1 MSDIKEHF
9 PKLNESFV
17 TDFDSYLKLIPT
29 CKQLSSSDIK
39 VIYKALYK
47 ASLLHKNMKRK
58 SGEDYITHPIAVSSL
73 LANYGLDA
81 FTLTAALLHDTVEDT
96 IYTLEECEKEFGY
109 KIASLVDDVTKV
121 GKDVNLK
128 THEKIIESV
137 NNDVRAI
144 AIKSADRLHN
154 MYTLDFMSP
163 SKQIEIATETKDFY
177 VPIAKILGIYKVK
190 DELQDLCLYYLNYDE
205 FLNFEEKRNK
215 YKEKY
220 KNACELFG
228 TKVQKELSMLG
239 IGMYYNYRIKNVGAL
254 YEESLKRKNIDDLV
268 AIKIVLKNKL
278 DCYQT
283 LGICHR
289 IGKQKEGMMHD
300 YISSPKDNGYRSLN
314 TNISFKNKDIQVRIR
329 TEEMQKINDLGVFA
343 DLDYDKKEICFNN
356 CSFDAFFNFNGVSY
370 NRKDGCFG

>member
-1 MSDIKEHF
+1 MSDIKKHF
-9 PKLNESFV
+9 SKLDENFV

-29 CKQLSSSDIK
+29 CRQLSSYDIK
-39 VIYKALYK
+39 IIYKALYK

-96 IYTLEECEKEFGY
+96 TYTLEECEKEFGY

-163 SKQIEIATETKDFY
+163 LKQIEIATETKNFY
-177 VPIAKILGIYKVK
+177 VPIAKILGIYKLK
-190 DELQDLCLYYLNYDE
+190 DELQDLCLYYLNYEE
-205 FLNFEEKRNK
+205 FLKFEKKRNK
-215 YKEKY
+215 YKIKY
-220 KNACELFG
+220 KNACDLFA
-228 TKVQKELSMLG
+228 TKAQEELSLLG
-239 IGMYYNYRIKNVGAL
+239 IGMHYNYRIKNIGAL
-254 YEESLKRKNIDDLV
+254 YEESLKNKNIDDLV
-268 AIKIVLKNKL
+268 AIKMVLKKQI
-278 DCYQT
+278 DCYQA
-283 LGICHR
+283 LGICHK
-289 IGKQKEGMMHD
+289 IGNPKIGMMRD
-300 YISSPKDNGYRSLN
+300 YISSPKDNGYKSLN
-314 TNISFKNKDIQVRIR
+314 TNIDFKGSNIQVRIR
-329 TEEMQKINDLGVFA
+329 TEDMQKTNDLGVFA
-343 DLDYDKKEICFNN
+343 DLDYDKKEKVNIKMKNSLKKLERN
-356 CSFDAFFNFNGVSY
+356 EKSDYHG
-370 NRKDGCFG
+370 

>member
-1 MSDIKEHF
+1 MSDIKKHF
-9 PKLNESFV
+9 SKLDENFV

-29 CKQLSSSDIK
+29 CKQLSSCDIK
-39 VIYKALYK
+39 IIYKALYK

-96 IYTLEECEKEFGY
+96 TYTLEECEKEFGY

-163 SKQIEIATETKDFY
+163 LKQIEIATETKNFY
-177 VPIAKILGIYKVK
+177 VPIAKILGIYKLK
-190 DELQDLCLYYLNYDE
+190 DELQDLCLYYLNYEE
-205 FLNFEEKRNK
+205 FLKFEKKRNK
-215 YKEKY
+215 YKIKY
-220 KNACELFG
+220 KNACDLFA
-228 TKVQKELSMLG
+228 TKAQEELSLLG
-239 IGMYYNYRIKNVGAL
+239 IGMHYNYRIKNIGAL
-254 YEESLKRKNIDDLV
+254 YEESLKNKNIDDLV
-268 AIKIVLKNKL
+268 AIKMVLKKQI
-278 DCYQT
+278 DCYQA
-283 LGICHR
+283 LGICHK
-289 IGKQKEGMMHD
+289 IGNPKIGMMRD
-300 YISSPKDNGYRSLN
+300 YISSPKDNGYKSLN
-314 TNISFKNKDIQVRIR
+314 TNIDFKGSNIQVRIR
-329 TEEMQKINDLGVFA
+329 TEDMQKINDLGVFA
-343 DLDYDKKEICFNN
+343 DLDYDKKEKVNIKMKNSLKKLERN
-356 CSFDAFFNFNGVSY
+356 EKSDYHG
-370 NRKDGCFG
+370 

>member
-1 MSDIKEHF
+1 MNDIKEHF

-283 LGICHR
+283 LGICHK
-289 IGKQKEGMMHD
+289 IGKQKAGMMHD

-329 TEEMQKINDLGVFA
+329 TEDMQKINDLGVFA
-343 DLDYDKKEICFNN
+343 DLDYDKKEKVNIKMKN
-356 CSFDAFFNFNGVSY
+356 SLKKLEKMEKGD
-370 NRKDGCFG
+370 